1 MLPEIVPLVG
11 RHKYNKLEAY
21 DKLKL
26 MSFCQL
32 EAFFNFTW
40 CLNDQADVSTTSETK
55 LCYVFCLTMLRGQ
68 RTLNVNFC
76 EIFLIDI
83 ISHEFMEYVR
93 CLINFF

>member
-11 RHKYNKLEAY
+11 RRKYNKLEAY

-40 CLNDQADVSTTSETK
+40 CLNDQADVSATSKTT
-55 LCYVFCLTMLRGQ
+55 LCRVFCSTILWGQ
-68 RTLNVNFC
+68 RTVNVHIC
-76 EIFLIDI
+76 EIFLI
-83 ISHEFMEYVR
+83 EYLR
-93 CLINFF
+93 NFRGTTFN

>member
-26 MSFCQL
+26 MRFCQL

-40 CLNDQADVSTTSETK
+40 CLNDQADVSATSETR
-55 LCYVFCLTMLRGQ
+55 LCCVFCSTILWGQ
-68 RTLNVNFC
+68 CTLNAHIC

-83 ISHEFMEYVR
+83 LPQEFMGYDVK
-93 CLINFF
+93 LNK